1 MSIETKRFRTW
12 NAFKSEFTNFLP
24 GRSEQIEQPR
34 FADYLFRGQMDATW
48 GLGTSFDRAVPSLVK
63 DRAKEFERWHRFFKY
78 LHRHLGDSLDNLNEL
93 EIDALAQHYGAP
105 TRLLDWSLSPY
116 IAAFFAFFDSLRFL
130 QKDTREIAV
139 WALHIPSFRLQ
150 VGNAFQLR
158 SAVGP
163 KNFRIRNQLG
173 KFLINNSSF
182 GSLDEYIASTNN
194 SLGQTLIKFV
204 IPASQRVTALND
216 LLLMG
221 ISPIDIYP
229 DHEGVAMYV
238 KLRQALDGYRFS

>member
-12 NAFKSEFTNFLP
+12 NAFKSEFSNFLP
-24 GRSEQIEQPR
+24 GRSDSLQQPR
-34 FADYLFRGQMDATW
+34 FADYLFRGQMDAAW
-48 GLGTSFDRAVPSLVK
+48 GLGTSFDRAVPLAVT
-63 DRAKEFERWHRFFKY
+63 DRTKEFLRWHRFFRY
-78 LHRHLGDSLDNLNEL
+78 LHRHLGDSLDGLDEF

-116 IAAFFAFFDSLRFL
+116 IAAFFAFFDSLRFH
-130 QKDTREIAV
+130 QKDTREVAI
-139 WALHIPSFRLQ
+139 WALHIPSFRAQ
-150 VGNAFQLR
+150 AGDAFRLR
-158 SAVGP
+158 AAVGP

-182 GSLDEYIASTNN
+182 ASLDDYVEKAN
-194 SLGQTLIKFV
+194 SALGDALIKLV
-204 IPASQRVTALND
+204 IPASQRVIALND

-229 DHEGVAMYV
+229 DHEGIAMYV
-238 KLRQALDGYRFS
+238 KLRQALDGYQFG